1 MKKLQLIMVLMLLL
15 TTGMSVSALAKE
27 KPQMTPPQIITLAAI
42 SLPQDVKEKFAEQTV
57 SVKVKAT
64 ISVSGS
70 IDGDVQIITS
80 SGDAAFDAAVMESI
94 QRSVFTPAYSD
105 TTAVSSS
112 IILPLH
118 VKVEKSIPEEQA
130 NGEVQSA
137 AE

>member
-64 ISVSGS
+64 ISISGS